1 MRVIALAAASLL
13 ALSTAALAQIGV
25 GPTQS
30 RDGMGDASTP
40 TMSGNG
46 GPAGSMNATTGPQA
60 HPAYP
65 SGSDTPNPGA
75 GLVRATT
82 PKPAT
87 GPAAKPPGTL
97 KTVTIHKNGSST
109 GHPAIGG
116 CGRGGEAPAVAAD
129 R

>member
-1 MRVIALAAASLL
+1 MRVIALAAASLI
-13 ALSTAALAQIGV
+13 ALSTSALAQIGV

-30 RDGMGDASTP
+30 RDGMGDATTP
-40 TMSGNG
+40 TMSANG

-87 GPAAKPPGTL
+87 GPVAKPPGTL
-97 KTVTIHKNGSST
+97 KTVTIHKNGST
-109 GHPAIGG
+109 TAHPASAGV
-116 CGRGGEAPAVAAD
+116 GEAAKPAQ
-129 R
+129 